1 MQLCCVNFN
10 AVALHTSALILDIP
24 RKKRMAH
31 ALKHIIVATGLLAL
45 GMLGS
50 AGAHTVVPGPWG
62 QLVDHHKP
70 LQFSSEKARITYFR
84 RNQMRAMSGHFR
96 SLEAV
101 INYGAPF
108 PTLTHADADALVRHG
123 AHLAAFFPAGSE
135 MDEGKFGA
143 KPEIWQ
149 TSDKFARHVS
159 SFQSAALG
167 MREAVANRGDLVQAL
182 TGVRHECLAC
192 HQAYRVFEPAR

>member
-1 MQLCCVNFN
+1 M
-10 AVALHTSALILDIP
+10 P
-24 RKKRMAH
+24 H
-31 ALKHIIVATGLLAL
+31 ALKHIIVTTGLIVL

-50 AGAHTVVPGPWG
+50 AGANTVVPGPWG
-62 QLVDHHKP
+62 QLVDHNKP
-70 LQFSSEKARITYFR
+70 LQFTSEKARTTYFR

-101 INYGAPF
+101 ISYGAPF
-108 PTLTHADADALVRHG
+108 PALIQDDAEALVRHS
-123 AHLAAFFPAGSE
+123 ASLAALFPAGSQ

-159 SFQSAALG
+159 GFQSAASN
-167 MREAVANRGDLVQAL
+167 MRQAIVNRGDLVRAL
-182 TGVRHECLAC
+182 TAVRHECLAC
-192 HQAYRVFEPAR
+192 HQVYRVFEPAR

>member
-1 MQLCCVNFN
+1 MG
-10 AVALHTSALILDIP
+10 
-24 RKKRMAH
+24 H
-31 ALKHIIVATGLLAL
+31 ALKNIIAATGLIAL
-45 GMLGS
+45 GMIGG

-70 LQFSSEKARITYFR
+70 LELASEKARITYFR

-96 SLEAV
+96 SIEAV
-101 INYGAPF
+101 ITYGAPF
-108 PTLTHADADALVRHG
+108 SSHLQDDADALVRH
-123 AHLAAFFPAGSE
+123 AARLAALFPVGTQ

-149 TSDKFARHVS
+149 TSDKFAKHVA
-159 SFQSAALG
+159 SFQNASTDL
-167 MREAVANRGDLVQAL
+167 RQAVANKGDLVQAL

-192 HQAYRVFEPAR
+192 HQAYRVFEPARP